1 MAEYRPVPEDRAS
14 DFRRIARYAFGAD
27 GGPYDP
33 EEPLDDRQRR
43 MYEFAEDRG
52 MYDGEDL
59 LVVCAHFPFTVRVR
73 GTWLPMGGVSAV
85 ASPPEHR
92 RQGLVGEMMAAS
104 LAEYRDRGWP
114 LATLRPFD
122 EAFYARYGWATGVR
136 RHVATVDVDALATTQ
151 DAAAGAFRRVD
162 PSEAPGAFDDV
173 FTQWLEGYGLATD
186 RTDEWWRDRV
196 TQRFQAP
203 LYCYAWERDD
213 DVRGY
218 LLYEV
223 EDGTIETREF
233 AHADH
238 EAYLNLLRFC
248 HDHDSQVASV
258 RLRGPDH
265 GRLLDVVADRGAVD
279 LEERAGQMVRIVD
292 VPAAL
297 SAVEYPGVADARVT
311 LAVADDHAPW
321 NEATFAVAVE
331 DGSARVTET
340 DARPDATV
348 DVGTL
353 SQLLVGYHGVESA
366 RRVGDLAVADEAAAA
381 TLERLF
387 PERPTFL
394 PESF

>member
-1 MAEYRPVPEDRAS
+1 MAEYRPVPEERDP
-14 DFRRIARYAFGAD
+14 DFRRIARYAFGAE
-27 GGPYDP
+27 GGPHDAD
-33 EEPLDDRQRR
+33 EPLNDRQRR

-52 MYDGEDL
+52 MFDGDDL
-59 LVVCAHFPFTVRVR
+59 LVVCAHFPFTVRVH
-73 GTWLPMGGVSAV
+73 GTWLPTGGVSAV

-92 RQGLVGEMMAAS
+92 RQGLVGEMMAAT

-114 LATLRPFD
+114 LAALRPFD
-122 EAFYARYGWATGVR
+122 EAFYARYGYATGVR
-136 RHVATVDVDALATTQ
+136 RHVATVDVDALAPTQ
-151 DAAAGAFRRVD
+151 EVATGSVRRVE
-162 PSEAPGAFDDV
+162 PSEAPVLDDAFAA
-173 FTQWLEGYGLATD
+173 WLDGYVLATD
-186 RTDEWWRDRV
+186 RTDDWWRHRV
-196 TQRFQAP
+196 TQTFESP
-203 LYCYAWERDD
+203 LYCYAWERDG

-218 LLYEV
+218 VLYEV
-223 EDGTIETREF
+223 EEGTIETHEF

-248 HDHDSQVASV
+248 HDHDSQVDEV

-265 GRLLDVVADRGAVD
+265 GRLLDVVADRGAVE

-297 SAVEYPGVADARVT
+297 GAVEYPGVDAARVT

-331 DGSARVTET
+331 DGTARVAET

-353 SQLLVGYHGVESA
+353 SQLFVGYHDVESA
-366 RRVGDLAVADEAAAA
+366 RRVGDLEVDDEAAAG